1 MVSKSKKERRLERNI
16 RPAINLAGDGHTI
29 RREKAKSVDV
39 IESGDGLA
47 SLSLCMYV
55 SLVLCA
61 ECIIANAIVLWSKT
75 YHVRVDAILYLFL
88 GSPPPF
94 PEEGV

>member
-29 RREKAKSVDV
+29 REKAESVDV

-61 ECIIANAIVLWSKT
+61 EYIIANAIVLRSIT
-75 YHVRVDAILYLFL
+75 YHVRMDAILHLFL